1 MSGTFTEEDYNIIE
15 SEMAGLRE
23 AARKRCA
30 SREEYELVLKAFD
43 FANDAHKNVR
53 RRSGDPYILHPI
65 SVAKIV
71 VSEIGLGCKSICSAL
86 LHDVVE
92 DTDFTVDD
100 IRRNFGDKIA
110 SIVDGLTKIKTALDG
125 NKDTTSLQAENFKR
139 ILLTLNDDVRIV
151 LIKLADRLHNVRTI
165 EFMPEYKRDKI
176 LSETMYIFAPLAHRL
191 GLYAIKT
198 EMENIWLR
206 FREPEACA
214 DIEARLDHIVKQ
226 RENELEEFLAPIRQA
241 LDEGGYKDYEIL
253 KRLKSPYS
261 IWKKM
266 NTKNIPFEEI
276 YDLYAI
282 RIIFK
287 PKEEFTERE
296 QCWHIFTKITTL
308 FPYKADRTRDWT
320 KEPKSN
326 GYEALHLTAMSNSGN
341 WIEVQIRTERM
352 NSIDERGVAAHWLY
366 KNTGAISQEIDSEID
381 VWLKKVRDII
391 ENPDANAIQFLD
403 DFHKE
408 LIQSDIYVFTPKGE
422 PKSLEKGSTV
432 LDFAYSIHSDIGNH
446 AIAGK
451 VNQKLVPLSQVLRN
465 GDQVEIISSS
475 TGSPKREWLD
485 FLKTAKAR
493 NFVLDSLRKN
503 TQDSIGDG
511 LRLLDAKLTERGI
524 TDRIRVMKKLLNYY
538 KFDTK
543 DEFYSKIGLGVVNLD
558 DIDKALRSTSPTRDV
573 LMWGIKLFR
582 PEKNNNEK
590 IDHKKEYILE
600 ENPDK
605 GTTSFVIADCCAPIP
620 GDPAIGMIA
629 DDGNV
634 VIHKKSC
641 SVVNDLASKQGD
653 KVLAVRWSKHF
664 IMSFLAK
671 IALSGIDR
679 MGIINELTKIIS
691 GGLGINIRKLSIESH
706 DGVFEGSIE
715 LYVHNTEDL
724 DTLIRKIGQI
734 KGIESVNRVEIN
746 Q

>member
-15 SEMAGLRE
+15 REMVGLRE

-30 SREEYELVLKAFD
+30 TRDEYELVLKAFD

-65 SVAKIV
+65 AVAKIV

-206 FREPEACA
+206 FREPEACS

-226 RENELEEFLAPIRQA
+226 RENELEEFLVQIRQA
-241 LDEGGYKDYEIL
+241 LEEGGYKDYEIL

-266 NTKNIPFEEI
+266 NNKNIPFEEI

-326 GYEALHLTAMSNSGN
+326 GYEALHLTVMSNSGN

-366 KNTGAISQEIDSEID
+366 KNTGAINPEIDSEID

-408 LIQSDIYVFTPKGE
+408 LTQSDIYVFTPKGE

-432 LDFAYSIHSDIGNH
+432 LDFAYSIHTDIGNH

-475 TGSPKREWLD
+475 TGNPKREWLD
-485 FLKTAKAR
+485 FLKTSKAK
-493 NFVLDSLRKN
+493 NDLLDALRKN

-511 LRLLDAKLTERGI
+511 LKVLDGKLEERGI
-524 TDRIRVMKKLLNYY
+524 TDRIRVMKKLLTYY
-538 KFDTK
+538 NFETK
-543 DEFYSKIGLGVVNLD
+543 DEFYSKIGLGLVTLD
-558 DIDKALRSTSPTRDV
+558 DIDKALRSSSPTRDV

-582 PEKNNNEK
+582 PEKNSNEK

-620 GDPAIGMIA
+620 GDPAMGMIDA
-629 DDGNV
+629 DGNV

-671 IALSGIDR
+671 IAITGIDR
-679 MGIINELTKIIS
+679 IGLINELTKVIS
-691 GGLGINIRKLSIESH
+691 GAMGINIRKLSIESH
-706 DGVFEGSIE
+706 DGVFDGTIE
-715 LYVHNTEDL
+715 LYVHSTDDL
-724 DTLIRKIGQI
+724 EKMSRKISQI
-734 KGIESVNRVEIN
+734 RGIESVNRVDIN
-746 Q
+746 

>member
-1 MSGTFTEEDYNIIE
+1 MTGIFTEEDDRLIE
-15 SEMAGLRE
+15 QEATGLRV
-23 AARKRCA
+23 ASKKRCA
-30 SREEYELVLKAFD
+30 TREEYELVLKAFD
-43 FANDAHKNVR
+43 FANDAHRNVR

-65 SVAKIV
+65 AVAKIV
-71 VSEIGLGCKSICSAL
+71 VSEIGLGCKSICAAL

-110 SIVDGLTKIKTALDG
+110 SLVDGLTKIKTALDG

-214 DIEARLDHIVKQ
+214 DIQARLNFIVKE
-226 RENELEEFLAPIRQA
+226 RENELEDFIAPIKQA
-241 LDEGGYKDYEIL
+241 LDEGGYTDYEIL

-266 NTKNIPFEEI
+266 NAKNIPFEEI

-287 PKEEFTERE
+287 PKAEFTERE

-308 FPYKADRTRDWT
+308 YPYKADRTRDWT

-352 NSIDERGVAAHWLY
+352 NSIDERGLAAHWLY
-366 KNTGAISQEIDSEID
+366 KNSADGNSEVDSEID
-381 VWLKKVRDII
+381 LWLKKVREII

-403 DFHKE
+403 NFHKE
-408 LIQSDIYVFTPKGE
+408 LITSDIYVFTPKGE
-422 PKSLEKGSTV
+422 AKSLEKGSTV
-432 LDFAYSIHSDIGNH
+432 LDFAYGIHSDIGNH

-451 VNQKLVPLSQVLRN
+451 VNQKLVALSQVLHN
-465 GDQVEIISSS
+465 GDQVEIISSG

-485 FLKTAKAR
+485 FLKTQKAK
-493 NFVLDSLRKN
+493 NIVLDSLRKN

-511 LRLLDAKLTERGI
+511 LKILDKKLEERGI
-524 TDRIRVMKKLLNYY
+524 SDRIRVMKKLLNYY
-538 KFDTK
+538 QFDTK
-543 DEFYSKIGLGVVNLD
+543 DEFYSKIGLGVVTLD
-558 DIDKALRSTSPTRDV
+558 DIDKALRSNSPTRDV

-582 PEKNNNEK
+582 TDKSPEK
-590 IDHKKEYILE
+590 IDHKKEYMLE
-600 ENPDK
+600 ENPDE
-605 GTTSFVIADCCAPIP
+605 GTTSFVIAECCALIP
-620 GDPAIGMIA
+620 GDSAMGLI
-629 DDGNV
+629 DENGNV

-641 SVVNDLASKQGD
+641 SVANDIASKHGD
-653 KVLAVRWSKHF
+653 KVLAVRWSQHF
-664 IMSFLAK
+664 LMSFLAK
-671 IALSGIDR
+671 ISLSGIDR
-679 MGIINELTKIIS
+679 VGFLSELTKIIS
-691 GGLGINIRKLSIESH
+691 GNLGFNIRKISIEAH
-706 DGVFEGSIE
+706 DGVFEGTIE
-715 LYVHNTEDL
+715 LYVHSTDDL
-724 DTLIRKIGQI
+724 EKIIRKINQI
-734 KGIESVNRVEIN
+734 KGIESVNRVDIN